1 VPERVATSSGLAAR
15 KEGCTVRTIL
25 SIVYI
30 VIGFVVA
37 ATHHYFVHLT
47 TIRPIASAIFA
58 VLLWPLV
65 LFGVSLHLH

>member
-1 VPERVATSSGLAAR
+1 
-15 KEGCTVRTIL
+15 VRTIL

-37 ATHHYFVHLT
+37 ATHHYFVHLVALK
-47 TIRPIASAIFA
+47 PIASAIFA
-58 VLLWPLV
+58 VVLWPLV